1 MVTTHF
7 YEEATVA
14 AQLVYSLM
22 NGNNETAHAAASE
35 LANSDPALLFR
46 VLCFAWW
53 LSPSD
58 HPLQSAR
65 STAFLTSDAH
75 ALYSSLSA
83 APFQL
88 PPLHTPAA
96 TPKPLSEVKKAITK
110 RQTATVYAAT
120 LSFSYAELAAIGIH
134 AKYLDAMTAT
144 IYKPLE
150 YRILEHAC
158 AALTAY
164 VSVAPAAP
172 SWSHT
177 PAGTR
182 AGRTFGIENAAL
194 ATWGVKKPPQSDLRD
209 PTKLIPAPMF
219 ETEEDEIDFYESH
232 FPDDIPDEWSDAEI
246 SKSHGI
252 CFESG
257 AVDRC
262 VWRIAFLDLL
272 D

>member
-14 AQLVYSLM
+14 AQLIYSLM
-22 NGNNETAHAAASE
+22 NGNNTIAFAAASE
-35 LANSDPALLFR
+35 LAASDPALLFR
-46 VLCFAWW
+46 VLCFVWW
-53 LSPSD
+53 LSPPD

-65 STAFLTSDAH
+65 STAFLNSDAH
-75 ALYSSLSA
+75 ALYSALSA

-88 PPLHTPAA
+88 PSLHTPAA
-96 TPKPLSEVKKAITK
+96 ITKPLSEVKKAIKK
-110 RQTATVYAAT
+110 RQTAVVYAAALT
-120 LSFSYAELAAIGIH
+120 LSQSELAAIGIDT
-134 AKYLDAMTAT
+134 KYLDAMAAT

-172 SWSHT
+172 PWSHV
-177 PAGTR
+177 PFGAR
-182 AGRTFGIENAAL
+182 AGRTFFIEDASL
-194 ATWGVKKPPQSDLRD
+194 ITWGVKKPPQSDLRD
-209 PTKLIPAPMF
+209 PTKLIPVPLF
-219 ETEEDEIDFYESH
+219 ETEEDEIAFFESH
-232 FPDDIPDEWSDAEI
+232 FPDDIPDEWPDTEV

-252 CFESG
+252 CESG